1 MSNAR
6 MPVSPLIHRRAADPG
21 ARLRPAFRS
30 HRVTRLAPCL
40 LLLSLVTLTGCV
52 SPLVGRTA
60 SFAAAGAPAITATR
74 DAYMLVQ
81 IAQAGA
87 ATAQRVST
95 WETTSIDTPPPPIT
109 VGTPA
114 DLKARDEILGLL
126 SGYVADLAEVSSSK
140 SIDAIDAAG
149 KDSGAAMGK
158 LANDS
163 LAAAGHAAPTA
174 PALSTPE
181 LQAASAAIDAIDR
194 LLVAHARRR
203 ALPHILAEADGPVST
218 LCTTLRRDFG
228 TPTTPGLQSAVHTS
242 YEQWITIENSEIRI
256 HAKEFSYP
264 EKRAAIEEVFALQVK
279 EREAEATLAKADD
292 ALAKFAAA
300 HHALAQS
307 AAHGDAVSFREQL
320 GELIV
325 QAQQLAA
332 LERKDAGTTAAK
344 KATP

>member
-1 MSNAR
+1 MSVRVLSGLRHSACTQAPGR
-6 MPVSPLIHRRAADPG
+6 SLRGQRLCGRLLPL
-21 ARLRPAFRS
+21 
-30 HRVTRLAPCL
+30 CL
-40 LLLSLVTLTGCV
+40 LPALVVLSGCV
-52 SPLVGRTA
+52 SPLVTRTA

-74 DAYMLVQ
+74 DAYALVQ
-81 IAQAGA
+81 TVHAGA
-87 ATAQRVST
+87 ATARRVST
-95 WETTSIDTPPPPIT
+95 WDTTSIDAPPPPAT
-109 VGTPA
+109 FGTPE
-114 DLKARDEILGLL
+114 DIKARDEILGLL
-126 SGYVADLAEVSSSK
+126 SGYVADLAEVSGSK

-149 KDSGAAMGK
+149 KDCGAAMGK

-163 LAAAGHAAPTA
+163 LQAAGQGTAAT

-194 LLVAHARRR
+194 LLVARARRR
-203 ALPHILAEADGPVST
+203 ALPRILAEADGPVST

-228 TPTTPGLQSAVHTS
+228 TPSTPGLRSTVHTD

-256 HAKEFSYP
+256 HSKEFSYP
-264 EKRAAIEEVFALQVK
+264 EKRAAIEDVFALQVK
-279 EREAEATLAKADD
+279 EREADATLAKADD
-292 ALAKFAAA
+292 ALAKFADA

-307 AAHGDAVSFREQL
+307 AARGDAVSFHELL

-332 LERKDAGTTAAK
+332 LEKKDAGSTTTK